1 MTAGAALRLLQQ
13 RGSQHSYMRLLL
25 QQQARAL
32 TQCRTRKTFIM
43 LFQFS
48 Q

>member
-1 MTAGAALRLLQQ
+1 
-13 RGSQHSYMRLLL
+13 MRLLL

-32 TQCRTRKTFIM
+32 THNAARRARKMFIM